1 MHSPHYV
8 YSPAQNIAL
17 WVQQWVCGRLPLDET
32 IDALN
37 ELGGPHR
44 LGDGGEIAYVLREF
58 RAHCTPSSRYPWLS
72 LVLPGPG
79 QALLAQL
86 DAPAALLLRHD
97 PASPATLAIAKNH
110 HGATQW
116 NFAQAEVPMH
126 LQSFL
131 MPGDADT
138 QLRRAIDQAAEAI
151 AAQGMALD
159 RVQQP
164 RLRVGTLRDFYET
177 PGLPPEVPERAA
189 KLIARADYASA
200 ILETVLSGF
209 GEHRFDP
216 QLLST
221 ANAIRD
227 ARMAAVAYC
236 SIELGREYA

>member
-1 MHSPHYV
+1 MHSPYYV

-17 WVQQWVCGRLPLDET
+17 WVQQWVCGRLPLDEA
-32 IDALN
+32 IDALA

-44 LGDGGEIAYVLREF
+44 LEDGSEIAYVLREF

-79 QALLAQL
+79 QALLAHL
-86 DAPAALLLRHD
+86 DAPAALVLRHD
-97 PASPATLAIAKNH
+97 PAGSATLAIPNNH
-110 HGATQW
+110 RGATQW
-116 NFAQAEVPMH
+116 EFSDSEVPMH

-138 QLRRAIDQAAEAI
+138 QLRLAIDRAANAI
-151 AAQGMALD
+151 AAHGMALD
-159 RVQQP
+159 GVQQP

-177 PGLPPEVPERAA
+177 PGLPPEIPERAA

-200 ILETVLSGF
+200 ILETVLSGI

-216 QLLST
+216 ELLSIG
-221 ANAIRD
+221 NAIRD

-236 SIELGREYA
+236 AIELGREYA